1 MTTKFI
7 PRTKTDPM
15 KTTDFRARIDRISH
29 KMLDVAGAILDRIDP
44 GPPDAAGPL
53 VPPETGVWRWAGN
66 QLGLWQY
73 CAKPACRR
81 AQRCR
86 GEPRACL
93 IRRLPQVPDR
103 TRGAFRAVLRA
114 RRARQP
120 TVVSL

>member
-1 MTTKFI
+1 
-7 PRTKTDPM
+7 M
-15 KTTDFRARIDRISH
+15 KTADFRARVKRISH

-44 GPPDAAGPL
+44 VPPAGPL
-53 VPPETGVWRWAGN
+53 VPPETGVWRWAAN

-81 AQRCR
+81 ARRCR

-93 IRRLPQVPDR
+93 DRRLPQVPER
-103 TRGAFRAVLRA
+103 TRAALRAVLRA